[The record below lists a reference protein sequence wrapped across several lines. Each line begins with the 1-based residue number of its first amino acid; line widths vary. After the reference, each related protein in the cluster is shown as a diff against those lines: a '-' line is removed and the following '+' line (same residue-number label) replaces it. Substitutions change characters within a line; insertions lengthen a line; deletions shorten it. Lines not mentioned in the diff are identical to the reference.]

1 MPCGGFV
8 FPVLIPAMEIPTA
21 VIALTMLGFELVS
34 AVSSISDHARSL
46 NVDQVMVNKAGL
58 KVGLRTGKNGKLEL
72 VIDEEQLRKKE
83 GIELKDFKKQLQH
96 KYAYARML
104 ERLKAQGYSVVEEEN
119 IESKRIRL
127 VVRRWR

>member
-21 VIALTMLGFELVS
+21 IIALTMLGFELVS

-46 NVDQVMVNKAGL
+46 SDQVMVNKSGL

-83 GIELKDFKKQLQH
+83 GIELKVFKKQLQH

-104 ERLKAQGYSVVEEEN
+104 ERLKVQGYSVVEEEN
-119 IESKRIRL
+119 LESKRIRL